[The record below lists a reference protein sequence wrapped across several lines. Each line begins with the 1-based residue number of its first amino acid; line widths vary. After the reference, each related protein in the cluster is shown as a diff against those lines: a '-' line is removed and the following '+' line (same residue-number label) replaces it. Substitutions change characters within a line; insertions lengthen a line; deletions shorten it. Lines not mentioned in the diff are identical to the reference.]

1 MLPFELQVILIVI
14 AGVTLGIVGCIIVE
28 NLWPERD

>member
-14 AGVTLGIVGCIIVE
+14 AGVAIGIVGCIIVE
-28 NLWPERD
+28 NLFPEEN